1 MLNKT
6 PSFTLLDANGN
17 TILCDLLFTFDC
29 DENGKK
35 YIVYTDNSRDKEGNI
50 QVFAS
55 TYQMEGGRYHLM
67 PLATEKEWRRIE
79 IILEEL
85 KAEVE
90 DNTL

>member
-1 MLNKT
+1 MNKT
-6 PSFTLLDANGN
+6 PSFTLLDENGN
-17 TILCDLLFTFDC
+17 ATLYDVLFTFDC
-29 DENGKK
+29 NENGKK
-35 YIVYTDNSRDKEGNI
+35 YIVYTDNSRDEEGNI

-55 TYQMEGGRYHLM
+55 THQREGGRYRLM
-67 PLATEKEWRRIE
+67 PLTTEKEWRRIE